1 MRFNK
6 LSKKQK
12 QIFKWCHGKNKDRYD
27 AIICDGAIRSGKT
40 VCMSCSFILWIMRYF
55 NNSYFAICGKTVS
68 SAERNIINPL
78 LDMQDL
84 KDYYEITYKRADK
97 CLIVTDGTKTNYIYV
112 FGGKDESSENLI
124 RGLTLQAVFFDEVTI
139 QPRSF
144 VEQAIARC
152 SLPNSKFWFNCN
164 PDSPKHWF
172 KEEWID
178 KAEEKNA
185 LHLHFNITDN
195 PVLERKIIERYTK
208 LYTGVFYQ
216 RFILGVWCMAEGTIY
231 DINTDDLIIQK
242 EDLPTTGR
250 YYISVD
256 YGTLNPF
263 SAGLWLLSG
272 GKAYRVKEF
281 YYDGRKKGRQLTD
294 EEYYQEVVKLAD
306 GYRIDRIIIDPSAAS
321 MIATIKKF
329 GKFSVMKA
337 KNDVL
342 DGIRVTSGY
351 LKSGKIKITPEC
363 KGILAEFGL
372 YRWDAKAAKDTV
384 IKENDH
390 AMDDMRYFCYTVL
403 NKEWR

>member
-12 QIFKWCHGKNKDRYD
+12 QIFKWCHGKNKDKYD

-55 NNSYFAICGKTVS
+55 NNSYFAICGKTVQ

-78 LDMQDL
+78 LDMEDL

-97 CLIVTDGTKTNYIYV
+97 CLTVTDGKKTNYIYV
-112 FGGKDESSENLI
+112 FGGRDESSSALI
-124 RGLTLQAVFFDEVTI
+124 LGMTLGGVLLDEVAVM
-139 QPRSF
+139 PRSF

-152 SLPNSKFWFNCN
+152 SVKGSKFWFNCN
-164 PDSPKHWF
+164 PDSPRHWF

-195 PVLERKIIERYTK
+195 PVLERKIIERYMK

-216 RFILGVWCMAEGTIY
+216 RFILGLWVAADGLVY
-231 DINTDDLIIQK
+231 DINTDDLLIQP

-281 YYDGRKKGRQLTD
+281 YYDGRKKRQLTD
-294 EEYYQEVVKLAD
+294 EEYYQELVKLAD
-306 GYRIDRIIIDPSAAS
+306 GYRIDRIIVDPSAAS
-321 MIATIKKF
+321 LIATVKKF

-390 AMDDMRYFCYTVL
+390 ALDECRYFCYTVL

>member
-12 QIFKWCHGKNKDRYD
+12 QIFKWCHGKNKDKYD

-55 NNSYFAICGKTVS
+55 NNSYFAICGKTVQ
-68 SAERNIINPL
+68 SAERNIVNPL
-78 LDMQDL
+78 LDMEDL

-97 CLIVTDGTKTNYIYV
+97 CLTVTDGKKTNYIYV
-112 FGGKDESSENLI
+112 FGGRDESSSALI
-124 RGLTLQAVFFDEVTI
+124 LGMTLGGVLLDEVAVM
-139 QPRSF
+139 PRSF

-152 SLPNSKFWFNCN
+152 SVKGSKFWFNCN
-164 PDSPKHWF
+164 PDSPRHWF

-195 PVLERKIIERYTK
+195 PVLERKIIERYMK

-216 RFILGVWCMAEGTIY
+216 RFILGLWVAADGLVY
-231 DINTDDLIIQK
+231 DINTDDLIVQPD
-242 EDLPTTGR
+242 ELPLNGR

-263 SAGLWLLSG
+263 SAGLWCVSG

-281 YYDGRKKGRQLTD
+281 YYDGRKKGKQLTD
-294 EEYYQEVVKLAD
+294 EEYYQELIKLAD
-306 GYRIDRIIIDPSAAS
+306 GYRVDRIIIDPSAAS
-321 MIATIKKF
+321 MIATIKRH
-329 GKFSVMKA
+329 GKLNVGKA

-351 LKSGKIKITPEC
+351 LKSGKIKVTPEC